1 MAHSP
6 SLLDRALYRGPRVVA
21 AVRRDA
27 GRGEG
32 VEDAELAAEA
42 ECGLEVAVLV
52 EEVLRAG
59 AVLLHSCA
67 QNLRS
72 SLVGDTSVG

>member
-1 MAHSP
+1 
-6 SLLDRALYRGPRVVA
+6 V
-21 AVRRDA
+21 
-27 GRGEG
+27 
-32 VEDAELAAEA
+32 EA